1 MSRRRNGATRPPLR
15 RTRGSP
21 PLERRRM
28 THLRAAAFLVA
39 ASVFIPTALSA
50 QASTGSVTGRVT
62 AAGEG
67 VSGAAVLATGTGRG
81 VQTRQDG
88 SYRLVLPPGRY
99 ELRARAVGYTSA
111 RDSIIVAA
119 GGTYLMNFALEKS
132 ITSLE
137 AVSTLGARGE
147 APPPPIRPPP
157 PPTSLPP
164 PTGGGDPSARE
175 PASPCARVD
184 QAPHRQ

>member
-1 MSRRRNGATRPPLR
+1 
-15 RTRGSP
+15 
-21 PLERRRM
+21 M
-28 THLRAAAFLVA
+28 THHRAVLLVVA
-39 ASVFIPTALSA
+39 ASAFIPSRLSA
-50 QASTGSVTGRVT
+50 QASTGSVSGRAT

-111 RDSIIVAA
+111 RDSIIVAV

-137 AVSTLGARGE
+137 AVSTLGTRGQ
-147 APPPPIRPPP
+147 APPGIAAPGPHDALSAADIKATRRT
-157 PPTSLPP
+157 PT
-164 PTGGGDPSARE
+164 AR
-175 PASPCARVD
+175 
-184 QAPHRQ
+184 

>member
-1 MSRRRNGATRPPLR
+1 
-15 RTRGSP
+15 
-21 PLERRRM
+21 M

-50 QASTGSVTGRVT
+50 QASTGSVTGRVP

-137 AVSTLGARGE
+137 AVSTLRTRGQARTGIDGT
-147 APPPPIRPPP
+147 AP
-157 PPTSLPP
+157 L
-164 PTGGGDPSARE
+164 DLPSAPRIQV
-175 PASPCARVD
+175 ARPNPIAAMD
-184 QAPHRQ
+184 Y